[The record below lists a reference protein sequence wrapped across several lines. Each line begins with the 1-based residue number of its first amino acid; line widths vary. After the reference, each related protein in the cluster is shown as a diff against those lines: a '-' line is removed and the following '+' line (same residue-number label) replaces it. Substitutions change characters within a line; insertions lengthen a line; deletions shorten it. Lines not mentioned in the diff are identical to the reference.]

1 MTKQE
6 IDELI
11 QTKLGVMIY
20 FEGTNCSVC
29 SVLKPKIDTM
39 FVENFPKIERVYI
52 KADEEPQLSAEFGVF
67 SVPTVLVY
75 LDTKEFMRY
84 SRHISLA
91 QVENDLKRLYDIL
104 EN

>member
-39 FVENFPKIERVYI
+39 FKENFSKIERIYI
-52 KADEEPQLSAEFGVF
+52 KADEEPQLSADFVVF

-75 LDTKEFMRY
+75 LDGKEFMRY
-84 SRHISLA
+84 SRNISLV
-91 QVENDLKRLYDIL
+91 QMENDLKRLYEML